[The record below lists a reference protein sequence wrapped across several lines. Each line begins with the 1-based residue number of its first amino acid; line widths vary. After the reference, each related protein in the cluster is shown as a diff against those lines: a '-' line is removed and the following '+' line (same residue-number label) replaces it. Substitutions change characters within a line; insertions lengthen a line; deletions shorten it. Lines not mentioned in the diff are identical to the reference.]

1 MNESGKEAGL
11 IGRFQEGDPDAFRE
25 LFEPCEGALRRQL
38 ERMLP
43 NKLQR
48 RFSISDAIQE
58 ARIVALDKH
67 AEFEPRGEGSFRR
80 WVMGIAVMRARQ
92 ALRTHN
98 ADKRG
103 MNREVTRS
111 QRADTAQYAGRG
123 PSPSEAAI
131 ASELT
136 RHARDAMAELSED
149 YREVLRLTRTE
160 QLSLKEAGE
169 TMGRSYEAIKKLYG
183 RALASFAKELKKVRG
198 ERGEQHG

>member
-1 MNESGKEAGL
+1 MNDSGNEARL
-11 IGRFQEGDPDAFRE
+11 IDRFQEGDPDAFRE

-58 ARIVALDKH
+58 ARIVALEKH
-67 AEFEPRGEGSFRR
+67 AEFEPRGEGSFKR

-103 MNREVTRS
+103 MNREVTRN
-111 QRADTAQYAGRG
+111 QRAETAQFAGRG

-131 ASELT
+131 ASELMRHT
-136 RHARDAMAELSED
+136 REAMAALPAD
-149 YREVLRLTRTE
+149 YQEIFRLTRTE
-160 QLSLKEAGE
+160 HLSLKESSE

-198 ERGEQHG
+198 EQHG